1 MKNKLDCCVVEDL
14 LPLYNED
21 LVSEKTKKQVEEH
34 LNSCSSCHKK
44 WESMQENVQNS
55 FDTDQKDIDY
65 LKTIRKKTKH
75 QKIFVSLFSIFT
87 IIIIGLGFYFKG
99 SEASFEDINYQ
110 IQESE
115 TGDILL
121 AIKPIS
127 SSQRIVRTLIM
138 HQDQDVVIKVYTS
151 PILFFKQK
159 VKVYAI
165 GSKDQ
170 IQKMTLGKSN
180 LWENKKIISTR
191 ANLLYQAKNNYIGD
205 ISADLKLAG
214 ILEIDKQFGTFTS
227 HLQTDD
233 EPYGWE
239 IHFSQSFDLIN
250 QSYEYEKMERNAY
263 MLLALIDSLDYVEW
277 HMFYGQQEYTYSISK
292 EDASQFC
299 QKDIKDFGEN
309 VYDLQCLLDLLK
321 MN

>member
-1 MKNKLDCCVVEDL
+1 
-14 LPLYNED
+14 
-21 LVSEKTKKQVEEH
+21 
-34 LNSCSSCHKK
+34 
-44 WESMQENVQNS
+44 MQENVQNL

-87 IIIIGLGFYFKG
+87 IIIIGIIIGLGFYFKG
-99 SEASFEDINYQ
+99 NEASFEDINYQ

-127 SSQRIVRTLIM
+127 SSQRIVRTLII

-170 IQKMTLGKSN
+170 IQKNDFREKYFMGK
-180 LWENKKIISTR
+180 
-191 ANLLYQAKNNYIGD
+191 
-205 ISADLKLAG
+205 
-214 ILEIDKQFGTFTS
+214 
-227 HLQTDD
+227 
-233 EPYGWE
+233 
-239 IHFSQSFDLIN
+239 
-250 QSYEYEKMERNAY
+250 
-263 MLLALIDSLDYVEW
+263 
-277 HMFYGQQEYTYSISK
+277 
-292 EDASQFC
+292 
-299 QKDIKDFGEN
+299 
-309 VYDLQCLLDLLK
+309 
-321 MN
+321 